1 MWVKRRLSLGA
12 PPVLAEIIVR
22 REHLADVLLA
32 SEVLDK
38 AHIEADRLISA
49 AQDEVR
55 QLLDQATTEFWAT
68 AQGFLSAL
76 EQQGVNLQRDAIAST
91 EKLLD
96 VALGRLLD
104 EAGLF
109 ERIRALVRNLASS
122 QPNEPIGTLSC
133 HPHVV
138 EPLRAWLTESRFA
151 QHWQLKADPDLTP
164 EALRL
169 SHASGAFEIDWPSL
183 RRGVLTRLQ

>member
-1 MWVKRRLSLGA
+1 M
-12 PPVLAEIIVR
+12 R

-68 AQGFLSAL
+68 AQGFLSSL
-76 EQQGVNLQRDAIAST
+76 EQQGVSLQRDAIAST
-91 EKLLD
+91 ETLLD

-122 QPNEPIGTLSC
+122 QPNEPIGTLNC
-133 HPHVV
+133 HPNVV
-138 EPLRAWLTESRFA
+138 EPLRAWLTENRFA